1 MLSEKGDEL
10 MLRNNRKVMFVFLL
24 IPSYLV
30 LFIILIGLQVGS
42 IEWGRAAV
50 FITSNLASAWLL
62 SFRKNILLNIIGSL
76 FFIGY
81 GWSWFSIIFN
91 PPIDSAFPPA
101 ILPWEIGVYFGVGF
115 MLIGLFALT
124 YGILKRR
131 LEKEF

>member
-1 MLSEKGDEL
+1 MLK
-10 MLRNNRKVMFVFLL
+10 NNRKGMFVLL
-24 IPSYLV
+24 LVPSYFALI
-30 LFIILIGLQVGS
+30 IILIGLQVGS
-42 IEWGRAAV
+42 VEWGSVTV
-50 FITSNLASAWLL
+50 FIVSNLTSAWLL

-91 PPIDSAFPPA
+91 PPIDAFPPS

-124 YGILKRR
+124 YGIFKRR
-131 LEKEF
+131 V